1 MTLTAVITLI
11 LLLLIG
17 AGLAFRSRG
26 KEGKEGNSRTLTFG
40 LVLFGLG
47 LFGLLNYP
55 LAALYAAIAVVAV
68 LLVVPWAITGSIAA
82 MMQGVIAV
90 VVIVVLGLF
99 FRLTPAAEWLSEATI
114 TIGSNSSDLGGI
126 VTDWLPEPQ
135 QPQP

>member
-1 MTLTAVITLI
+1 MTLAPVITLI

-17 AGLAFRSRG
+17 AGLAFRSKG
-26 KEGKEGNSRTLTFG
+26 KEHSSKGLTSG

-55 LAALYAAIAVVAV
+55 LDALYAAIAVVAV
-68 LLVVPWAITGSIAA
+68 LLIVPWAITGSAA
-82 MMQGVIAV
+82 AVIQGVIAV
-90 VVIVVLGLF
+90 VIIVVLGLL
-99 FRLTPAAEWLSEATI
+99 FRLTPAAIWLGDATS

-126 VTDWLPEPQ
+126 ITDWLPED